1 MCRARSGDLLLGPQ
15 YHLSQECVSVSLQH
29 PPAPTSLRH
38 GLRRSGVRSLS
49 LSGGAERASER
60 KRESGHV
67 SCLSQFVSTCVC
79 GSAFLIFCGV
89 FSNTFRHLGDKT
101 ELEVFFSVH
110 VDNVMI
116 LWEVN

>member
-1 MCRARSGDLLLGPQ
+1 MGSAGLGSGL
-15 YHLSQECVSVSLQH
+15 
-29 PPAPTSLRH
+29 
-38 GLRRSGVRSLS
+38 SLS
-49 LSGGAERASER
+49 LGEQRERARER
-60 KRESGHV
+60 ERVGMY
-67 SCLSQFVSTCVC
+67 LSQFVSTCVC